1 MPVAL
6 HSATMSQIG
15 PLLSPLLVG
24 RDDLLNLADRRLAE
38 AAEGNGQLLL
48 LAGQAGVGKSRL
60 LQVILRKA
68 RTAGFKVARADLAP
82 QDLLGAAGLDPRP
95 RAHDADDGRVPGAR

>member
-1 MPVAL
+1 
-6 HSATMSQIG
+6 MSQIG

-60 LQVILRKA
+60 LQVIVRKA
-68 RTAGFKVARADLAP
+68 ADGGLQGRAAPTWPRRTCSCRSARSSTSS
-82 QDLLGAAGLDPRP
+82 
-95 RAHDADDGRVPGAR
+95 ARCG

>member
-1 MPVAL
+1 
-6 HSATMSQIG
+6 MSQIG

-38 AAEGNGQLLL
+38 AAEGSGQLLL

-60 LQVILRKA
+60 MQVILRKA
-68 RTAGFKVARADLAP
+68 RTAGFKVARGDLAP
-82 QDLLGAAGLDPRP
+82 QDLLVPLGSILDLVRDD
-95 RAHDADDGRVPGAR
+95 AHDRRVPGARRRHLHQA

>member
-1 MPVAL
+1 
-6 HSATMSQIG
+6 MSQIG

-68 RTAGFKVARADLAP
+68 RASGFKVARADLAP
-82 QDLLGAAGLDPRP
+82 QDLLVPLGSILDLVRTMRMTAGFRELG
-95 RAHDADDGRVPGAR
+95 DDLLHQA